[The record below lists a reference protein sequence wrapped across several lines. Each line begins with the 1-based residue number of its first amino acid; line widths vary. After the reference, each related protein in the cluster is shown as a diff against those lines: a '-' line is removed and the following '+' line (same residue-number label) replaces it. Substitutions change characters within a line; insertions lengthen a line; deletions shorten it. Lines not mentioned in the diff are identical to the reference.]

1 VATFDFQTVLVWT
14 TNPGGVVRLLRNG
27 AVTVYNAAT
36 DAALF
41 NLTSDSQGLVS
52 FTTTDVPTVY
62 LKTTGWTSGHITAAS
77 AIEAAAAFTVS
88 EDAAV
93 ANLVNDPGS
102 STRAG
107 LNSTVARLGSLASTA
122 VQYVSTA
129 GNDSAAGTSWGA
141 AKATVGAAVAAIA
154 STGGRVLVGPG
165 TFPLAASLA
174 LAPRADQTGIE
185 VVGAGAQ
192 LTILTYAGADAAVI
206 IGDGSATDCRRT
218 YLRHLSIVGTSAGLA
233 GVRFNSTRFCG
244 LDNVEISGFT
254 IPGGASV
261 RMLADVANYFNVLK
275 ECKFNGSTYGVRL
288 DGGTG
293 VGANSN
299 YIRNCHFSTHA
310 SDGLLIDAG
319 DSNRVEDC
327 EFNGGTATGVR
338 LVNNAVG
345 NVIMGNQFDGT
356 TTMWNVVT
364 SAVTD
369 SMFLANTGS
378 GTVLDSG
385 TRTVR
390 VDTTAV
396 SIFGWRVGT
405 DGKTYAAPGS
415 DTATGATAGSATLP
429 AAPVGFFSMRK
440 SDGTQVKVPY
450 YGF

>member
-1 VATFDFQTVLVWT
+1 MATTFGTRPEDASADSRGNINVGVVHTLYPTEADALARTSPIGTAT
-14 TNPGGVVRLLRNG
+14 TNELGLWPFEDSANRLSLWVRNPAGNVWPVEAEG
-27 AVTVYNAAT
+27 ALASKANQSDV
-36 DAALF
+36 DAALAAKI
-41 NLTSDSQGLVS
+41 D
-52 FTTTDVPTVY
+52 TT
-62 LKTTGWTSGHITAAS
+62 
-77 AIEAAAAFTVS
+77 
-88 EDAAV
+88 V
-93 ANLVNDPGS
+93 ANA
-102 STRAG
+102 TF
-107 LNSTVARLGSLASTA
+107 ARLGSLASTA

-165 TFPLAASLA
+165 TYPLAASLA

-261 RMLADVANYFNVLK
+261 RLLADVANYFNVLK

-310 SDGLLIDAG
+310 SDGVLIDAG

-356 TTMWNVVT
+356 TTMWNVAT